1 MMRKKHTSS
10 LLTRG
15 KNIKYTPPRLPRGTR
30 GFDTETEP
38 KPDMVAHACDNS
50 SWKAKAGGLSGGG
63 QSGLYRQ
70 TLPY

>member
-10 LLTRG
+10 LLTRA
-15 KNIKYTPPRLPRGTR
+15 KNIKYTPPRVPRGAR
-30 GFDTETEP
+30 GFDTET
-38 KPDMVAHACDNS
+38 DMVAHACDNS

-70 TLPY
+70 ALPY